1 MAHKTDL
8 GDQASAGETTT
19 GWRRLLSHPL
29 VYESVQY
36 LVGAKR
42 GQRVLLERH
51 IRPVAG
57 QSVLDI
63 GCGPA
68 EIVKFL
74 PDVRYCGVDHSARYI
89 DRARQAFGDRATFH
103 HGDIGDLPLGR
114 LGHFDIAIAIGV
126 LHHINDQTA
135 QDMLRSAR
143 EALTPN
149 GRLVTA
155 DPCYFPGQN
164 PLTRFVISKDRGQH
178 VRAIE
183 DYLDLVRRVFP
194 HARCFHIKGLLP
206 FPHSVCVIEASR
218 ADEPTDR

>member
-1 MAHKTDL
+1 MAGTAPRQGQTGIDEKTV
-8 GDQASAGETTT
+8 

-29 VYESVQY
+29 VYETVQY

-42 GQRVLLERH
+42 GLRILLERH

-57 QSVLDI
+57 QSILDI

-74 PDVRYCGVDHSARYI
+74 PDVRYCGVDHSASYI
-89 DRARQAFGDRATFH
+89 DRARRAFGDRATFH
-103 HGDIGDLPLGR
+103 LGDVGDLPLDR

-135 QDMLRSAR
+135 QDMLRAAR
-143 EALTPN
+143 DALAPN

-164 PLTRFVISKDRGQH
+164 PLTRFIISKDRGQH
-178 VRAIE
+178 VRAI
-183 DYLDLVRRVFP
+183 DAYLDLVRRVFP
-194 HARCFHIKGLLP
+194 DAQRHHIRGLLP

-218 ADEPTDR
+218 DG